1 MFPNHRKQWRVQMK
15 TNRFVSMSFAALLLI
30 GTSGGAFA
38 QATDDDHDAHHPE
51 RTEQAPTAQPDQP
64 DAPEGGMP
72 GMMGQGMMGRG
83 MGMNP
88 DMMRMM
94 QGMMRMQ
101 QDEDGTDMS
110 DRGMMP
116 GMMGMMGRGM
126 MRHGAGHAGMM
137 RLIFILMDA
146 NGDGA
151 LSLDEVQSVTER
163 IFNAIDADGDGR
175 VTLEEIREFYRGP
188 ERADRQMRM
197 RGDMPMRHGMRMP
210 EGMPMDRGAASRAYM
225 DAMQA
230 MMEDM
235 ADIEMTGDPARDFAL
250 MMIPHHQAAIDK
262 AEAYLEHGD
271 DPELTQLA
279 NEIIAEQR
287 REIEFLENWLAEQHQ

>member
-1 MFPNHRKQWRVQMK
+1 MK

-30 GTSGGAFA
+30 GTSGAALA

-51 RTEQAPTAQPDQP
+51 QTEQAPAAQPNQP

-83 MGMNP
+83 MSMNP

-94 QGMMRMQ
+94 QRMMRTQ
-101 QDEDGTDMS
+101 QDDDGDMS
-110 DRGMMP
+110 GMGMP

-126 MRHGAGHAGMM
+126 MRHDHRHAGMM

-146 NGDGA
+146 DGDGA
-151 LSLDEVQSVTER
+151 LSLDEVQAVTER
-163 IFNAIDADGDGR
+163 IFNAIDADDDGQ
-175 VTLEEIREFYRGP
+175 VTLDEIREFYRGP
-188 ERADRQMRM
+188 ERADRR
-197 RGDMPMRHGMRMP
+197 MPMRDRMP
-210 EGMPMDRGAASRAYM
+210 MREGMQMRDGMQMGAASQAYM
-225 DAMQA
+225 GAMQT

-235 ADIEMTGDPARDFAL
+235 AGMEMTGDPARDFAL
-250 MMIPHHQAAIDK
+250 MMIPHHQSAIDM
-262 AEAYLEHGD
+262 AEALLQHSD

-287 REIEFLENWLAEQHQ
+287 REIEVLENWLAAQDQ